1 MATNTNKTGA
11 AGTLLSGP
19 PENRGKKPFKDA
31 APSRDP
37 ETLSPRHLRKL
48 RSHHEAFAA
57 DLAAR
62 LPGALAC
69 ACMAVA
75 AGVQIIRAHD
85 VAETVQ
91 AIRMTEAILANQRP

>member
-1 MATNTNKTGA
+1 MLVVLG
-11 AGTLLSGP
+11 L
-19 PENRGKKPFKDA
+19 
-31 APSRDP
+31 
-37 ETLSPRHLRKL
+37 
-48 RSHHEAFAA
+48 SHHSSPVSVRERFAFAE
-57 DLAAR
+57 AR

-69 ACMAVA
+69 ACMSVT

>member
-1 MATNTNKTGA
+1 MAA
-11 AGTLLSGP
+11 S
-19 PENRGKKPFKDA
+19 
-31 APSRDP
+31 
-37 ETLSPRHLRKL
+37 
-48 RSHHEAFAA
+48 EAE
-57 DLAAR
+57 LAER

-91 AIRMTEAILANQRP
+91 AIRMTEAILANRRL